1 MNQGFISSSAII
13 STQKISASPTICDE
27 CIFSVQINDLPTCIN
42 PDETKIDCTNVI
54 FCSSF
59 QPINEVESPC
69 VCFGED
75 ET

>member
-1 MNQGFISSSAII
+1 MNQGFISVRNI
-13 STQKISASPTICDE
+13 SPSPTICDE
-27 CIFSVQINDLPTCIN
+27 CVFSTQINDLPTCIN
-42 PDETKIDCTNVI
+42 PDETKIDCKNVI

-69 VCFGED
+69 VSFGED

>member
-1 MNQGFISSSAII
+1 MNQGFISVLNI
-13 STQKISASPTICDE
+13 SLPQTICDE
-27 CIFSVQINDLPTCIN
+27 CIFSTQISDLPTCIH

-69 VCFGED
+69 VSFGED